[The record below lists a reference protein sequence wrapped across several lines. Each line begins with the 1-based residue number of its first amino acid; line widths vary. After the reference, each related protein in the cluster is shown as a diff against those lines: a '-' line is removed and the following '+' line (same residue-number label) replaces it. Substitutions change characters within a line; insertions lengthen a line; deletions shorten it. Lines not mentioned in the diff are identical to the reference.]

1 MPKLGMKP
9 IRQEALVKAT
19 ISEVAAAGSLD
30 VTVGRIAGAAG
41 VSPALAHH
49 YFGGK
54 DDLFH
59 AAMRRILADYTA
71 ATRAA
76 LHGAAHPRARLEA
89 VLDAAFAPPNF
100 AGAVVSAWLIF
111 YVQAQRD
118 PAFRRLLRIYHRR
131 LRSNLLS
138 GLRPLI
144 GPAAPEAAEALG
156 AMIDGLYLRAALSD
170 TPRTGAEAVAATR
183 AVLNTLIEGAAR

>member
-19 ISEVAAAGSLD
+19 IREVAAAGSLD
-30 VTVGRIAGAAG
+30 VTMGRIAGAAG
-41 VSPALAHH
+41 VSSALAHH
-49 YFGGK
+49 YFGAK

-59 AAMRRILADYTA
+59 AAMRHILAEYGA
-71 ATRAA
+71 AVRAA
-76 LHGAAHPRARLEA
+76 LKGAASPRARVEA
-89 VLDAAFAPPNF
+89 VLDASFAPPNF
-100 AGAVVSAWLIF
+100 AAEVVSAWLVF

-138 GLRPLI
+138 GLRPLT
-144 GPAAPEAAEALG
+144 GRAAPEAAEALG

-170 TPRTGAEAVAATR
+170 TTRTGAEAAAATR
-183 AVLNTLIEGAAR
+183 AYLDTLIEGAAR